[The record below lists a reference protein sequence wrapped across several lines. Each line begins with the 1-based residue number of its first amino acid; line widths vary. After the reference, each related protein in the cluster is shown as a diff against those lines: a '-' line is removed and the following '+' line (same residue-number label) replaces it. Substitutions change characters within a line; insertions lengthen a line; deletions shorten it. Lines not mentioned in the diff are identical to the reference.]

1 MRTRNKLLKKKM
13 ANEITK
19 EIQLIFFLCEI
30 IQIGINICTF
40 KFTGC
45 SKGYKPY
52 RIIVSQIENNSN
64 KP

>member
-1 MRTRNKLLKKKM
+1 M

-45 SKGYKPY
+45 SKAYKPY